1 MDTLNKGMQCCG
13 KCDNKARGVKF
24 FTFSNLCQ
32 KYIYPPQPKYNP
44 SKKLIRVQ
52 VHSSVANWNWPIIVP
67 HYGSIRSGTLWGT
80 LCSSVR
86 RYKPINSSKQIRF
99 TSTCRTGAR
108 EDLQCKVTVITA
120 PLSRKNFLQLLWNR
134 SPNRLEEREESK
146 WKLLA
151 VEPVTWGKKQ

>member
-1 MDTLNKGMQCCG
+1 MSPSIQ
-13 KCDNKARGVKF
+13 V
-24 FTFSNLCQ
+24 Q
-32 KYIYPPQPKYNP
+32 P

-108 EDLQCKVTVITA
+108 EDLQCQVTVITA
-120 PLSRKNFLQLLWNR
+120 PLSRKTSFLNSYRTDPRTDSMSEKYVNENCLLWNMLLGAKC
-134 SPNRLEEREESK
+134 NRQLSC
-146 WKLLA
+146 LHFT
-151 VEPVTWGKKQ
+151 PVLHQAGLHLSRKCQICQG